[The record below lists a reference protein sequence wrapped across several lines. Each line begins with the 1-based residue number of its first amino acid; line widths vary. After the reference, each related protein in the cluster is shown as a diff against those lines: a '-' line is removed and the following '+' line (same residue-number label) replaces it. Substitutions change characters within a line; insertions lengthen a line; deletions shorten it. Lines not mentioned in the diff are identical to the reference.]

1 MTEGEARKLL
11 LKALERHKDS
21 PEDVVWVEDLFFETE
36 DAFVFWAGSGPA
48 VFPPDEDKADYIG
61 PYAVNKKTGKCGI
74 VFLEDGTP
82 ICKETFGWEFVQ
94 SWPD

>member
-74 VFLEDGTP
+74 VITP
-82 ICKETFGWEFVQ
+82 PGAKMSREVFGWNLVLILA
-94 SWPD
+94 